1 MSFFEA
7 VKHAFVYWLNNKGRA
22 CRSEY
27 WYFFLFYI
35 LARFAVQFLDVKLGL
50 SFSLSDGFSYGM
62 LNFAFDIF
70 MMAPSL
76 TLTIRRLHD
85 TGRSDVWLLSLA
97 IPFGFLVFLY
107 LVAQDSQPGENK
119 YGPNPKD
126 VNYELPINL
135 C

>member
-7 VKHAFVYWLNNKGRA
+7 VKHAFAYWLNNKGRA

-35 LARFAVQFLDVKLGL
+35 LTSLTVKFLDVKLGL
-50 SFSLSDGFSYGM
+50 SFSLSDDLSYGM
-62 LNFAFDIF
+62 INFVFDIV
-70 MMAPSL
+70 MIGPSL

-85 TGRSDVWLLSLA
+85 TGRSDVWLLLLA